1 MESSSSLELTKSLGS
16 LIKLARIN
24 NYTQDELAHRLG
36 ISRSTMGSIEKGK
49 TSVSIGLYFEAL
61 TILGIEQALT
71 EFIDGLASNFIQG
84 RSRASIAKVEL
95 PDDF

>member
-1 MESSSSLELTKSLGS
+1 MESSSSLKLTKSLGS

-24 NYTQDELAHRLG
+24 HYTQDELAHRLG

-49 TSVSIGLYFEAL
+49 TSVTIGLYSEAL
-61 TILGIEQALT
+61 AVLGIEQVLT
-71 EFIDGLASNFIQG
+71 EFIDDLSSNFTQG
-84 RSRASIAKVEL
+84 RSRASSVKVEL